1 MLMMG
6 RQWREQDW
14 RKSNPENVVRHLSPT
29 PDRSILRL
37 YILSK
42 PLRSRMRGAM
52 IAPKAVQLSSLR
64 QLVGGCGKREH
75 RSMARAVIYA
85 RFSTE
90 LQNEKS
96 TEDQIALCR
105 AHAARQ
111 GLDVVG
117 VYEDKARSG
126 ASVFGRDGL
135 MRLMDAARERAFDV
149 VLVEALDRLS
159 RDMEDLAGIHKRLS
173 FLGIE
178 IRAVHDGIAD
188 AILVGIRGLV
198 GQMQRED
205 GAKKVRRGMAG
216 VIRDGRHAG
225 GRAYGYRAVPGR
237 AGELEIVEE
246 EAEVVRRIF
255 AAYATGRPPREIAGE
270 LNREGVAPPRG
281 TRWNASTINGNGQR
295 GAGIIFVWNKVRMVK
310 NPDTGKRISRPNPR
324 DEWQITEAPRLRIVD
339 DETWGLVRDLKA
351 TKSRLAT
358 HVKRRPAHL
367 LSGLLRCGCCGSG
380 MSVHDRDKTGK
391 TRVRCSAVRESG
403 SCSNNR
409 IFYLPDIEKAVLDG
423 MAEELKD
430 PRLIETYVRKY
441 NEERRRLAATAIATR
456 TQLERKRDRFEGE
469 RQRAIDMVIK
479 GVIGEHD
486 ARIRIAELKA
496 QVLQAET
503 ELTSLDE
510 APKIVTLHPATL
522 ERYVETVDRLAAV
535 LSDHAQAEDDRGTLV
550 GDFRALVHSV
560 TIHPNAP
567 RNGFQVEVKGK
578 LAALIGGEAFPQ
590 AKYSGG
596 RVVAEE
602 GLEPPTQ
609 GL

>member
-1 MLMMG
+1 
-6 RQWREQDW
+6 
-14 RKSNPENVVRHLSPT
+14 V
-29 PDRSILRL
+29 
-37 YILSK
+37 
-42 PLRSRMRGAM
+42 
-52 IAPKAVQLSSLR
+52 
-64 QLVGGCGKREH
+64 
-75 RSMARAVIYA
+75 ARAVIYA

-90 LQNEKS
+90 LQNERS

-105 AHAARQ
+105 DQAARQ
-111 GLDVVG
+111 GLDVIG
-117 VYEDKARSG
+117 VYEDRARSG

-135 MRLMDAARERAFDV
+135 MRLMDAVRERAFGV

-159 RDMEDLAGIHKRLS
+159 RDMEDLAGIYKRLS

-237 AGELEIVEE
+237 IGELEIVEQ
-246 EAEVVRRIF
+246 EAQVVRRIF
-255 AAYATGRPPREIAGE
+255 AAYAAARPSREIAGE

-281 TRWNASTINGNGQR
+281 TRWNASTINGNAQR
-295 GAGIIFVWNKVRMVK
+295 AAGIIFNELYIGRIVWNKVRMVK
-310 NPDTGKRISRPNPR
+310 NPETGKRISRPNPR
-324 DEWQITEAPRLRIVD
+324 EEWQITQARHLRIID
-339 DETWGLVRDLKA
+339 DETWRLVRDLKA
-351 TKSRLAT
+351 AKSRLAT

-380 MSVHDRDKTGK
+380 MSMHDRDKTGK
-391 TRVRCSAVRESG
+391 RRIRCSAVRESG
-403 SCSNNR
+403 GCSNRR
-409 IFYLPDIEKAVLDG
+409 IFYLPHVEKAVLEG

-430 PRLIETYVRKY
+430 PCLIETYVRMY
-441 NEERRRLAATAIATR
+441 NEERNQLAATAVTTR
-456 TQLERKRDRFEGE
+456 PQLERKRDRFESE

-479 GVIGEHD
+479 GVIGEQD
-486 ARIRIAELKA
+486 ARIRITELKA
-496 QVLQAET
+496 QVLQAIAQ
-503 ELTSLDE
+503 LASLE
-510 APKIVTLHPATL
+510 QAPKIVALHPATL
-522 ERYVETVDRLAAV
+522 DRYIETVDRIAAV
-535 LSDHAQAEDDRGTLV
+535 LADYAQAEDDRGSLIR
-550 GDFRALVHSV
+550 DFRALVHSV
-560 TIHPNAP
+560 TIHPNTP

-590 AKYSGG
+590 LKYSGG